1 MGLGMRKRTMISPI
15 EVEIVKEMSL
25 GPDCGGGDVICEDVE
40 VGLVNLMRHGL
51 EGGGAYRGKTFGLGL
66 EGKKEKSSIGLW

>member
-1 MGLGMRKRTMISPI
+1 MISPI

-40 VGLVNLMRHGL
+40 IGLVNLTRREL
-51 EGGGAYRGKTFGLGL
+51 EGGRV
-66 EGKKEKSSIGLW
+66 